1 VRRVVIR
8 KGAYRDSVTLM
19 QLTNELTGRD
29 EVAQALVAM
38 ATELNLDLVAELG
51 FERPTDAGPSDLVI
65 AVETTTDAAV
75 QAVLEVADAALSR
88 QVTSRPTGGVGE
100 VPARTIGA
108 AARRMPARLALVST
122 PGRVASVDAADALD
136 SDLDVMIFSDNV
148 GVAEEVRLKD
158 LAGRRGRLVMG
169 PDCGTAVV
177 SGVGLGFAN
186 VVRPGPVGIV
196 AASGTGAQQMLALLD
211 AVDVGVTHCLGVGG
225 RDLSERVDGRSTHTA
240 LDLLD
245 ADPDVELIVVLS
257 KTPAPGVARRVSEHA
272 GALSTP
278 CVLGYLGPDRPD
290 LTVTA
295 ERVADQLGRN
305 WVAPRR
311 IGPAGAVS
319 PGHLRGLFVGGTLCD
334 EARTIAVAS
343 GRSVASNLG
352 GGHEPDADGVPDGDR
367 TVFHGDSF
375 VDFGADEFTSGRPHP
390 MIDPSLRLQRLGV
403 ELADPDCGVVLLDVV
418 LGLAAHPDPA
428 DDLEPVLADA
438 TKPVVITVVGTR
450 DDPQGTEATMRRLAD
465 AGAIVHASNATAA
478 REALSL
484 TGPS

>member
-1 VRRVVIR
+1 VRRVLVR
-8 KGAYRDSVTLM
+8 KGAYRDSVALM
-19 QLTNELTGRD
+19 QLTNELTGRGD
-29 EVAQALVAM
+29 VERALVAM
-38 ATELNLDLVAELG
+38 ATELNLDLLAEQG
-51 FERPTDAGPSDLVI
+51 FDRPDGAGPSDLLI
-65 AVETTTDAAV
+65 AVETTTDEGIE
-75 QAVLEVADAALSR
+75 AVLEVADAALSR
-88 QVTSRPTGGVGE
+88 QVSARPTGAVGE

-108 AARRMPARLALVST
+108 AARRLAGRLALVST
-122 PGRVASVDAADALD
+122 PGRLAAVDAADGLE

-148 GVAEEVRLKD
+148 GLAEEIRLKD
-158 LAGRRGRLVMG
+158 LAARRGRLVMG

-211 AVDVGVTHCLGVGG
+211 AVDIGVTHCLGVGG
-225 RDLSERVDGRSTHTA
+225 RDLSERVAGRSTLTA

-245 ADPDVELIVVLS
+245 TDPGVELIVVLS
-257 KTPAPGVARRVSEHA
+257 KTPAGDVARRVSDHA
-272 GALSTP
+272 GGLSTP

-290 LTVTA
+290 LTATA
-295 ERVADQLGRN
+295 QRVAEQLGRT
-305 WVAPRR
+305 WATPRR

-334 EARTIAVAS
+334 EARTIALAS
-343 GRSVASNLG
+343 GRDVASNLDDR
-352 GGHEPDADGVPDGDR
+352 ERSATPDDPAGP
-367 TVFHGDSF
+367 TVHGDVF

-390 MIDPSLRLQRLGV
+390 MIDPSLRLQRLAL
-403 ELADPDCGVVLLDVV
+403 ELADPQCGAVFLDVV

-428 DDLEPVLADA
+428 ADLEPLLATA

-450 DDPQGTEATMRRLAD
+450 DDPQGTDATMRRLVE
-465 AGAIVHASNATAA
+465 AGAIVHASNAAAA
-478 REALSL
+478 REALAL